1 MFITNLQKEL
11 KETVEKFQLQLQRAN
26 DDLIQSENIRQHLFS
41 QIDQKN
47 AMISE
52 AEIKTKSLLV
62 DMNEL

>member
-41 QIDQKN
+41 QID
-47 AMISE
+47 
-52 AEIKTKSLLV
+52 
-62 DMNEL
+62 